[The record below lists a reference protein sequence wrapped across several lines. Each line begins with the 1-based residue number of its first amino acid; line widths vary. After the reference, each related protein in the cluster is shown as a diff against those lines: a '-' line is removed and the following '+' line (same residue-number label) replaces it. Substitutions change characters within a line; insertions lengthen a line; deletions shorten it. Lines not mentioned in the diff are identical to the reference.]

1 MEQISQY
8 AEQAWAWMKG
18 VWRDGLAWYQAQSM
32 EIRILVLSAA
42 VLLVLVLLVRIFG
55 RKKTHTEPGTLRN
68 PGPRSA
74 DDSRLQHT
82 ISQATMYTPE
92 AIKQIVRERLEA
104 EARKVAGS
112 FYNTLCHEVAKG
124 QYSMQGKS
132 IVIRCSLPEYGT
144 GYSVQCPMEEDER
157 LVFENAEKAGIIQR
171 SAYIY
176 GKDSDVLS
184 LHSYNNPKM
193 SRMVK
198 GPLWDAFEQELLR
211 LCGREIQVLGYYVIH
226 GGKQCPAFGS
236 TPAGTVVME
245 AKYHR

>member
-8 AEQAWAWMKG
+8 ADQAWTWLQG
-18 VWRDGLAWYQAQSM
+18 VYRDGLAWYQAQSM

-55 RKKTHTEPGTLRN
+55 RKKTRTDPGTLRD

-112 FYNTLCHEVAKG
+112 FYNVLCHEVAKD

-157 LVFENAEKAGIIQR
+157 LVFENAERAGIIQR
-171 SAYIY
+171 RVYIY

-184 LHSYNNPKM
+184 LHGDNNPKM

-211 LCGREIQVLGYYVIH
+211 LCGREIRVLGYYVIH
-226 GGKQCPAFGS
+226 NGLKRPAFGS
-236 TPAGTVVME
+236 TPAGSVCVE
-245 AKYHR
+245 AEYRR